1 MNERQLPDFLDPIEW
16 NLVARASYTAPETP
30 TPYLNRLP
38 LRSYLIQN
46 SHALIFGLESQSA
59 RSNWDTGAWCYQL
72 IPFLPSSTSNFP
84 AAVQAGGHRLRLR
97 RLNFVMFQRL
107 SDQWVLEVQFPYWLN
122 DVSVEIWRYDGRD
135 IDLFQRSDE
144 IAAAI
149 AAG

>member
-1 MNERQLPDFLDPIEW
+1 MNERQLPDFLDSIEW
-16 NLVARASYTAPETP
+16 NLVRRETLTAPETP

-38 LRSYLIQN
+38 LRSYLIQD
-46 SHALIFGLESQSA
+46 SHALIIGLSSDSA
-59 RSNWDTGAWCYQL
+59 RSNWDTGAWCYPL

-107 SDQWVLEVQFPYWLN
+107 SPQWILEMQFPYWLN
-122 DVSVEIWRYDGRD
+122 DISVEIWRYDGRD

-144 IAAAI
+144 IMAALVT
-149 AAG
+149 G